1 MHSSLPLT
9 TERLSLR
16 RVRPD
21 DGNALLDI
29 YGNEQNSQYE
39 FYGAWNE
46 DQILGYI
53 EAQATTRLGD
63 PGVAFGLATT
73 LNETGELIGMVDVTI
88 NSIDDGQGEIGFSF
102 NHRFWGCGYATEAVH
117 AALGFAFS
125 TLKLHRVFAGVD
137 TRNDRSWRLMERV
150 GMRREAHFIHANR
163 DGDEWLD
170 DYTYAMLD
178 NEWKERKA
186 T

>member
-1 MHSSLPLT
+1 MLPA
-9 TERLSLR
+9 
-16 RVRPD
+16 
-21 DGNALLDI
+21 DGDALLAI
-29 YGNEQNSQYE
+29 YGNEENSRYE
-39 FYGAWNE
+39 FYDAWNA

-53 EAQATTRLGD
+53 DAQATIRLWD

-73 LNETGELIGMVDVTI
+73 LNESGELIGMVDVTI
-88 NSIDDGQGEIGFSF
+88 NSIDDAQGEIGFSF
-102 NHRFWGCGYATEAVH
+102 NRRFGGLGYATEAVH
-117 AALGFAFS
+117 AALGFGFR
-125 TLKLHRVFAGVD
+125 TMELHRIFAGVD
-137 TRNDRSWRLMERV
+137 TRNDDRSWRLMERV

-178 NEWKERKA
+178 YEWKERQA